1 MEKKI
6 VVDASVVAKWYLI
19 EEYSD
24 NAIKLRN
31 DYVRGL
37 VQIIVPSLL
46 EYEVLNAL
54 RYSGVYNLDELK
66 RIGSSLNKYGF
77 ITYNLE
83 NDIKDLAIKLAF
95 KENITLYDASYIALA
110 LKFNTL
116 LYTADQELVTKF
128 SNIARHLSLIHI
140 SEPTRP
146 Y

>member
-66 RIGSSLNKYGF
+66 KIGSSLNKYGF

-95 KENITLYDASYIALA
+95 KENITIYDASYIALA

-128 SNIARHLSLIHI
+128 PNIARHIKDY
-140 SEPTRP
+140 E
-146 Y
+146 

>member
-6 VVDASVVAKWYLI
+6 VVDDSVAAKWYLI

-66 RIGSSLNKYGF
+66 KIGSSLNKYGF
-77 ITYNLE
+77 ITYDLE
-83 NDIKDLAIKLAF
+83 NDIKDLVIKLAL
-95 KENITLYDASYIALA
+95 KENITIYDASYIALA

-116 LYTADQELVTKF
+116 LYTADQELVNKF
-128 SNIARHLSLIHI
+128 PNIAKHI
-140 SEPTRP
+140 KDYE
-146 Y
+146 

>member
-6 VVDASVVAKWYLI
+6 VVDASVVTKWYLI

-54 RYSGVYNLDELK
+54 RYSRVYNLDELK
-66 RIGSSLNKYGF
+66 KIGSSLNKYGF

-83 NDIKDLAIKLAF
+83 NDIKDLAIKLAL

-128 SNIARHLSLIHI
+128 PNIARHIKNY
-140 SEPTRP
+140 E
-146 Y
+146 

>member
-6 VVDASVVAKWYLI
+6 VVDASIVAKWYLI

-66 RIGSSLNKYGF
+66 KIGSSLNKYGF
-77 ITYNLE
+77 ITYDLE
-83 NDIKDLAIKLAF
+83 NDIKDLVIKLAL
-95 KENITLYDASYIALA
+95 KENITIYDASYIALA

-128 SNIARHLSLIHI
+128 PNIARHIRDY
-140 SEPTRP
+140 E
-146 Y
+146 

>member
-1 MEKKI
+1 MQKKI

-37 VQIIVPSLL
+37 VQILVPSLL

-66 RIGSSLNKYGF
+66 KIGSSLNKYGF
-77 ITYNLE
+77 ITYDLE
-83 NDIKDLAIKLAF
+83 NDIKDLVIKFAL
-95 KENITLYDASYIALA
+95 KEDITIYDASYIALA

-116 LYTADQELVTKF
+116 LYTADQELVNKF
-128 SNIARHLSLIHI
+128 PNIAKHI
-140 SEPTRP
+140 KDYE
-146 Y
+146 

>member
-6 VVDASVVAKWYLI
+6 VVDASVVTKWYLI

-66 RIGSSLNKYGF
+66 KIGSSLNKYGF

-83 NDIKDLAIKLAF
+83 NDIKDLAIKLAL

-116 LYTADQELVTKF
+116 LYTADQELVNKF
-128 SNIARHLSLIHI
+128 PNIAKHI
-140 SEPTRP
+140 KDYE
-146 Y
+146 

>member
-19 EEYSD
+19 EVYSD

-66 RIGSSLNKYGF
+66 KIGSSLNKYGF
-77 ITYNLE
+77 ITYDLE
-83 NDIKDLAIKLAF
+83 NDIKDLVIKLAL
-95 KENITLYDASYIALA
+95 KENITIYDASYIALA

-128 SNIARHLSLIHI
+128 PNIARHIKDY
-140 SEPTRP
+140 E
-146 Y
+146 

>member
-66 RIGSSLNKYGF
+66 KIGSSLNKYGF

-83 NDIKDLAIKLAF
+83 NDIKDLAIKLAL

-128 SNIARHLSLIHI
+128 PNIARHIKNY
-140 SEPTRP
+140 E
-146 Y
+146 

>member
-66 RIGSSLNKYGF
+66 KIGSSLNKYGF
-77 ITYNLE
+77 ITYDLE
-83 NDIKDLAIKLAF
+83 NDIKDLVIKLAL
-95 KENITLYDASYIALA
+95 KENITIYDASYIALA

-128 SNIARHLSLIHI
+128 PNIARHIRDY
-140 SEPTRP
+140 E
-146 Y
+146 

>member
-66 RIGSSLNKYGF
+66 KIGSSLNKYGF
-77 ITYNLE
+77 ITYDLE
-83 NDIKDLAIKLAF
+83 NDIKDLVIKFAL
-95 KENITLYDASYIALA
+95 KEDITIYDASYIALA

-128 SNIARHLSLIHI
+128 PNIARHIRDY
-140 SEPTRP
+140 E
-146 Y
+146 

>member
-66 RIGSSLNKYGF
+66 KIGSSLNKYGF
-77 ITYNLE
+77 ITYDLE
-83 NDIKDLAIKLAF
+83 NDIKDLVIKLAL
-95 KENITLYDASYIALA
+95 KENITIYDASYIALA

-116 LYTADQELVTKF
+116 LYTADQELVNKF
-128 SNIARHLSLIHI
+128 PNIAKHI
-140 SEPTRP
+140 KDYE
-146 Y
+146 

>member
-66 RIGSSLNKYGF
+66 KIGSSLNKYGF
-77 ITYNLE
+77 ITYDLE
-83 NDIKDLAIKLAF
+83 NDIKDLVIKLAL
-95 KENITLYDASYIALA
+95 KENITIYDASYIALA

-116 LYTADQELVTKF
+116 LYTADQELVNKF
-128 SNIARHLSLIHI
+128 SNIAMHI
-140 SEPTRP
+140 RDYE
-146 Y
+146 